1 MILVY
6 VGYDFVP
13 YNLCLK
19 RFDACLELR
28 AEKGVDNLGVYT
40 KCLSK
45 FK

>member
-1 MILVY
+1 MIVVY

-28 AEKGVDNLGVYT
+28 AEKRGRQFRS
-40 KCLSK
+40 LSK
-45 FK
+45 MLV